1 MAKGKPTHIAAIV
14 AGTGFHHP
22 DAIRRKCR
30 EGMSIALVRE
40 PRNRF
45 DANAIAVYMLSP
57 FLFFSFRTHIGYLK
71 APLAKRLA
79 PKMDAGA
86 KCEATVTSFYADL
99 EHPRVSLS
107 IRVSQPAQ

>member
-1 MAKGKPTHIAAIV
+1 MLRRELDRLDAVCIQGRRCLCHLLCGTHAR
-14 AGTGFHHP
+14 HP

-45 DANAIAVYMLSP
+45 DPNAIAVHVLSR
-57 FLFFSFRTHIGYLK
+57 FLFLSSRTHVGNLK

-79 PKMDAGA
+79 PKMGAGA
-86 KCEATVTSFYADL
+86 K
-99 EHPRVSLS
+99 
-107 IRVSQPAQ
+107 